1 MSTIMIT
8 GGSGFLGTYV
18 TQRLAERG
26 DRVLIFD
33 AAMPI
38 PSLAALT
45 APYEQQI
52 TYVRGQILDLAS
64 IMRCVQQHKVERIF
78 HAAALYDPPYSL
90 EDPAI
95 TFQVNVNGTINVLE
109 AARLSGVQ
117 RVVQSSSIAVYAP
130 KQYEPINEL
139 HPIQLPSTG
148 NPLGPYG
155 ASKAAAEIVGMTYYT
170 TNGIDFIGLRNS
182 AIYGYGMRYPM
193 YIKPM
198 VENSISGLPTRF
210 ATGGTMQRDYTHVK
224 DIAQAVMKALDIPAS
239 ALSQRLFNIGSGTM
253 HSASQVAETVRA
265 ILPNADIEIG
275 AGLSELE
282 QSDMKA
288 RGILDLTAARQQL
301 KYEPQ
306 FSLEAGIRDYI
317 EMYRQGISTEMN
329 DVVSPTATPPQSRH
343 A

>member
-1 MSTIMIT
+1 MIT

-18 TQRLAERG
+18 TQLLAKRG
-26 DRVLIFD
+26 NHIIIFD
-33 AAMPI
+33 ATMPI
-38 PSLAALT
+38 PALAALT

-64 IMRCVQQHKVERIF
+64 IIRCVQHYKVERIF

-95 TFQVNVNGTINVLE
+95 TFQINVNGTINVLE
-109 AARLSGVQ
+109 AARLSDVQ

-139 HPIQLPSTG
+139 HPIQLPSAG

-198 VENSISGLPTRF
+198 VENSIHGLPTRF
-210 ATGGTMQRDYTHVK
+210 ATGGDMQRDYTHVK
-224 DIAQAVMKALDIPAS
+224 DIAQAVIKALHIPAS
-239 ALSQRLFNIGSGTM
+239 RLHQRLFNIGSGTM
-253 HSASQVAETVRA
+253 HSASQVAETVRT

-288 RGILDLTAARQQL
+288 RGMLDLTAARQQL
-301 KYEPQ
+301 NYEPQ
-306 FSLEAGIRDYI
+306 FSLEAGIRDFI
-317 EMYRQGISTEMN
+317 EMYRQG
-329 DVVSPTATPPQSRH
+329 AGRL
-343 A
+343 